1 MSLWWITP
9 WNTYWSTGRTLGIPE
24 ALLLV
29 LLSWLRSVEGEVRAG
44 MGRTRGCPQS
54 LGHIGHPHLS
64 HGPPIDH
71 RCGGHRKDVHNR
83 QHLQVLETYKEG

>member
-1 MSLWWITP
+1 MEHILEYRTHPRDPRGTP
-9 WNTYWSTGRTLGIPE
+9 FGFAIVDAICGRGGTTRRWN
-24 ALLLV
+24 
-29 LLSWLRSVEGEVRAG
+29 AG
-44 MGRTRGCPQS
+44 MGRTRGWPQS